1 MFLNARGR
9 HDPDIFA
16 NADFNSIH
24 LGHVSQAVMPAYISG
39 YTMLLIGQKSP
50 SKYGRLI
57 SWEDDGDAFSMMS
70 SGIGIQP
77 GEGLLIMEIQ
87 QRKLGFLRSCAE
99 IILQDLPLHDA
110 AIPTQPPPPGFR
122 ADSRDRF
129 NDSEWPSLTK
139 AILEAP
145 YRVPDQLDIDRLQ
158 TFVSAKRDEAEDHVE
173 VLSFMSPI
181 PLIRY
186 LSRLQD
192 LMAGGWNVL
201 MVGPGLAFPMHS
213 LQCAVRYRYR
223 SKLLFR
229 LLLECLIIP
238 HTCNAW

>member
-145 YRVPDQLDIDRLQ
+145 YRVPDQLAIDRLQ
-158 TFVSAKRDEAEDHVE
+158 SFVSAKRDEAEDHIWSLRE
-173 VLSFMSPI
+173 DPSYFKNSVLDLSEHRQEKILTANGGTHPVLQRDTFWERV
-181 PLIRY
+181 LGNTVVDAY
-186 LSRLQD
+186 LT
-192 LMAGGWNVL
+192 
-201 MVGPGLAFPMHS
+201 
-213 LQCAVRYRYR
+213 
-223 SKLLFR
+223 LLY
-229 LLLECLIIP
+229 
-238 HTCNAW
+238 